1 MIRHIRSTCD
11 LPSVTDKPT
20 VMYEDNIAC
29 IAQIKE
35 GFIKGDKTKHIAP
48 KFFHTHELQKN
59 QEIAVKQIRSDE
71 NLADLFTKSLPKC
84 TFQKLVER
92 IGLRRLSKLSSDACK
107 DQGEIAIRGSIKKYA
122 T

>member
-1 MIRHIRSTCD
+1 MIHHIRSTSG
-11 LPSVTDKPT
+11 LSSVTDNPT
-20 VMYEDNIAC
+20 VMYEDNVAC

-59 QEIAVKQIRSDE
+59 QEIVVKQIRSDE

-84 TFQKLVER
+84 TFKKLVEK
-92 IGLRRLSKLSSDACK
+92 IGLRQLSKLLSKACK
-107 DQGEIAIRGSIKKYA
+107 DQGETPTKDSNKEHV